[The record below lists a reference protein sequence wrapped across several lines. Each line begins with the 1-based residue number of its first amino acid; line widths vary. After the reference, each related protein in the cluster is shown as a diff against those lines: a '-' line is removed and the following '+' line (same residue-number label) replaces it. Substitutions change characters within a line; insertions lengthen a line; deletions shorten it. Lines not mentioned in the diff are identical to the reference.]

1 LSGRTTLNERTRA
14 FAVRTVYDGPMA
26 TGSVARPPL
35 QTRIHDKGEVLM
47 QRACMGEDRPTTD
60 MFGEV
65 NTAY

>member
-1 LSGRTTLNERTRA
+1 
-14 FAVRTVYDGPMA
+14 MA

-60 MFGEV
+60 MFGEI